1 MGETMVTQS
10 QTDDTVP
17 IRIPRNIYNW
27 LAEVAPKMGL
37 TPDGL
42 ASFILGRFWE
52 INKAIT
58 ESISLQ
64 QPGYKEDIT
73 RKLDVVRAHKSLVKR
88 FLAWT
93 ESRGLT
99 PQDLTYEHI
108 IKFLEEYAMGKSL
121 SKKTI
126 SNYRHVL
133 STYLSLVKEYGLSR
147 KEILGER

>member
-1 MGETMVTQS
+1 MTSQP

-27 LAEVAPKMGL
+27 LTEVAPKMGL
-37 TPDGL
+37 TPDSL

-64 QPGYKEDIT
+64 QPKYKEDIT
-73 RKLDVVRAHKSLVKR
+73 YKLDVVRAHKSLVKR
-88 FLAWT
+88 FLTWA
-93 ESRGLT
+93 ESKGLT
-99 PQDLTYEHI
+99 PQDLTHEYI
-108 IKFLEEYAMGKSL
+108 IKFLEEYAMGRSL

-126 SNYRHVL
+126 NNYRHAL
-133 STYLSLVKEYGLSR
+133 TAYLRLMKEYGLSH
-147 KEILGER
+147 KEILGEG